1 MGPHV
6 VHCRGDVSQTET
18 PAPRAPE
25 TGPADVIWPILLVED
40 DDGDAY
46 LVSEL
51 LDEAAAPVEVTRVR
65 TVAEAVRGSA
75 GAACVLL
82 DLGLPDSEGLSALE
96 RLLEVESGA
105 PVVVLTGLVDEYRG
119 AQAVAA
125 GAQDYL
131 VKGQVDGRDLVRAV
145 RYAIE
150 RKRADTAAQALRES
164 ELRAHERARLERGL
178 LPRPL
183 YDDDRLRLAARYR
196 PGRRQSLLGGDF
208 YDMVSTPD
216 GTVHVLL
223 GDVCGHGPDEAA
235 LGVSLRIAWRTL
247 VLAGVTE
254 ADRLGYLQR
263 VLVSERE
270 HDEIFATVCAL
281 SIAPDRASARMRLAG
296 HPPPAL
302 LHPHLAALPGGVVG
316 PALGILDED
325 LTEEVHVE
333 LGPRW
338 ALLLATDGLLE
349 GREGPGGEPLGWE
362 GVRPEIARLWPA
374 AGPEGLLDDLID
386 RVEARNGGPLTDDVA
401 LILLLWG
408 AD

>member
-1 MGPHV
+1 MSG
-6 VHCRGDVSQTET
+6 TEST
-18 PAPRAPE
+18 AVRVPGTE
-25 TGPADVIWPILLVED
+25 PADAVWPVLLVED
-40 DDGDAY
+40 DDADAF

-51 LDEAAAPVEVTRVR
+51 LDEVAAPVELSRVR
-65 TVAEAVRGSA
+65 TVAEAVRRSEQV
-75 GAACVLL
+75 ACVLL
-82 DLGLPDSEGLSALE
+82 DLGLPDSEGLSALR
-96 RLLEVESGA
+96 RLLAVEAGA

-164 ELRAHERARLERGL
+164 ELRADERARLERGL

-183 YDDDRLRLAARYR
+183 YDDHGLRHAARYR
-196 PGRRQSLLGGDF
+196 PGRQQSLLGGDF

-247 VLAGVTE
+247 VLAGVAE

-270 HDEIFATVCAL
+270 RDEIFATVCAL
-281 SIAPDRASARMRLAG
+281 SIAPDRDSVRMRLAG

-302 LHPHLAALPGGVVG
+302 LHPRLAALPGDVVG

-325 LTEEVHVE
+325 LTEEVLVE

-338 ALLLATDGLLE
+338 VLLLATDGLLE

-362 GVRPEIARLWPA
+362 GVLPEIAQLWPPD
-374 AGPEGLLDDLID
+374 GPDGLLDSLID

-401 LILLLWG
+401 LLLLMWG

>member
-1 MGPHV
+1 MSG
-6 VHCRGDVSQTET
+6 TEST
-18 PAPRAPE
+18 AVRVPGTE
-25 TGPADVIWPILLVED
+25 PADVVWPILLVED
-40 DDGDAY
+40 DDADAY

-51 LDEAAAPVEVTRVR
+51 LDEVAAPVELTRVR
-65 TVAEAVRGSA
+65 TVAEAVRRSKQVS
-75 GAACVLL
+75 CVLL
-82 DLGLPDSEGLSALE
+82 DLGLPDSEGLSALR
-96 RLLEVESGA
+96 RLLAVEAGA

-164 ELRAHERARLERGL
+164 ELRADERARLERGL

-183 YDDDRLRLAARYR
+183 YDDRQLLHAARYR
-196 PGRRQSLLGGDF
+196 PGRQQSLLGGDF

-216 GTVHVLL
+216 GTIHVLL

-247 VLAGVTE
+247 VLAGVAE

-270 HDEIFATVCAL
+270 RDEIFATVCAL
-281 SIAPDRASARMRLAG
+281 SIAPDRASLRMRLAG

-302 LHPHLAALPGGVVG
+302 LHPRLAALPGDVVG

-325 LTEEVHVE
+325 LTEEVLVE

-338 ALLLATDGLLE
+338 VLLLATDGLLE

-362 GVRPEIARLWPA
+362 GVLPEIAQLWPPD
-374 AGPEGLLDDLID
+374 GPDGLLDSLID

-401 LILLLWG
+401 LLLLMWG

>member
-1 MGPHV
+1 M
-6 VHCRGDVSQTET
+6 SATESAAVRASESE
-18 PAPRAPE
+18 PAN
-25 TGPADVIWPILLVED
+25 VIWPILLVED
-40 DDGDAY
+40 DDADAY
-46 LVSEL
+46 LVAEL

-75 GAACVLL
+75 GSACVLL
-82 DLGLPDSEGLSALE
+82 DLGLPDSEGLSALR
-96 RLLEVESGA
+96 RLLAVESGA

-119 AQAVAA
+119 AEAVAG

-150 RKRADTAAQALRES
+150 RKRADTAARALRES
-164 ELRAHERARLERGL
+164 ELRANERARLERGL

-183 YDDDRLRLAARYR
+183 YDDRRLRHTVRYR

-216 GTVHVLL
+216 GTVHILL

-247 VLAGVTE
+247 VLAGVPE
-254 ADRLGYLQR
+254 ADRLGALQR
-263 VLVSERE
+263 VLVSERL

-281 SIAPDRASARMRLAG
+281 SVAPDRASARMRLAG

-302 LHPHLAALPGGVVG
+302 LHPQLAALPGDVVS
-316 PALGILDED
+316 PALGILDVD
-325 LTEEVHVE
+325 LTEEVHVD
-333 LGPRW
+333 LGSRW

-349 GREGPGGEPLGWE
+349 GRDGPGGEPLGWE
-362 GVRPEIARLWPA
+362 GVLPEISRLWPVG
-374 AGPEGLLDDLID
+374 GPDHLLDTLID

-401 LILLLWG
+401 LLLLLWG
-408 AD
+408 DD

>member
-1 MGPHV
+1 MSG
-6 VHCRGDVSQTET
+6 TESAVA
-18 PAPRAPE
+18 PAPA
-25 TGPADVIWPILLVED
+25 TPADVIWPILLVED
-40 DDGDAY
+40 DDGDAF

-51 LDEAAAPVEVTRVR
+51 LEEVSAPVSVTRVR
-65 TVAEAVRGSA
+65 TVAEALVGSV
-75 GAACVLL
+75 GAACILL
-82 DLGLPDSEGLSALE
+82 DLGLPDSEGLSALR

-119 AQAVAA
+119 EQAVAA

-150 RKRADTAAQALRES
+150 RTRADTAAQALRES
-164 ELRAHERARLERGL
+164 ELQAAERSRLERGL

-183 YDDDRLRLAARYR
+183 YDDVRLRHDTRYR

-208 YDMVSTPD
+208 YDMVATPD
-216 GTVHVLL
+216 GVLHVLL

-247 VLAGVTE
+247 VLAGVRE

-263 VLVSERE
+263 VLVSERD
-270 HDEIFATVCAL
+270 HDEIFATVCEL
-281 SIAPDRASARMRLAG
+281 SIAADREYARMRLAG
-296 HPPPAL
+296 HPPPAIL
-302 LHPHLAALPGGVVG
+302 YPRLAALPGDVVS

-325 LTEEVHVE
+325 LTQEVRVE

-349 GREGPGGEPLGWE
+349 GRDGPGGEPLGWE
-362 GVRPEIARLWPA
+362 GVLPELAKLWPPQ
-374 AGPEGLLDDLID
+374 GPDRLLDSLID
-386 RVEARNGGPLTDDVA
+386 RIEARNGGPLTDDVA
-401 LILLLWG
+401 LLLLMRG
-408 AD
+408 DD

>member
-1 MGPHV
+1 MFGSESAV
-6 VHCRGDVSQTET
+6 VPAPASSADVS
-18 PAPRAPE
+18 
-25 TGPADVIWPILLVED
+25 WPILLVED

-46 LVSEL
+46 LVAEL
-51 LDEAAAPVEVTRVR
+51 LGEVSAPVEVTRVR
-65 TVAEAVRGSA
+65 TVAEAVVGSV

-82 DLGLPDSEGLSALE
+82 DLGLPDSEGLSALR

-150 RKRADTAAQALRES
+150 RTRADTAAKALRES
-164 ELRAHERARLERGL
+164 ELLASERARLERGL

-183 YDDDRLRLAARYR
+183 YADQRLRHTTRYR

-208 YDMVSTPD
+208 YDMVATPD
-216 GTVHVLL
+216 GTLHVLL

-247 VLAGVTE
+247 VLAGVRE
-254 ADRLGYLQR
+254 SDRLGYLQR

-270 HDEIFATVCAL
+270 HEEIFATVCEL
-281 SIAPDRASARMRLAG
+281 SIAPDRTQARMRLAG
-296 HPPPAL
+296 HPPPMML
-302 LHPHLAALPGGVVG
+302 QPRLAALPGDVVG
-316 PALGILDED
+316 PALGILPALGIEDED
-325 LTEEVHVE
+325 LTEEVLVD

-349 GREGPGGEPLGWE
+349 GRDGPGGEPLGWD
-362 GVRPEIARLWPA
+362 GVLPEIAELWPPPQ
-374 AGPEGLLDDLID
+374 GPDGLLDNLID

-401 LILLLWG
+401 LLLLMRSE
-408 AD
+408 D